1 MGCNSIWHLKGDV
14 ETAEYKCICW
24 VGTDGI
30 WRGELAG
37 SEMQAAADGRQG
49 KRQLGSAN
57 WAALRT
63 EVWLSGLTHY
73 GSICHSK
80 PPSFRVLINQGRM
93 VLTIRYS
100 GSYSVL
106 GSQILLDKWTP
117 CTMRLSHHCAPLAQG
132 LGSADAQKTL
142 IQCMNK

>member
-1 MGCNSIWHLKGDV
+1 MVFHTIV
-14 ETAEYKCICW
+14 A
-24 VGTDGI
+24 
-30 WRGELAG
+30 
-37 SEMQAAADGRQG
+37 
-49 KRQLGSAN
+49 SAIQN
-57 WAALRT
+57 LQ
-63 EVWLSGLTHY
+63 
-73 GSICHSK
+73 
-80 PPSFRVLINQGRM
+80 VLEFSLNQGRM

-132 LGSADAQKTL
+132 LGSADAQQTL

>member
-14 ETAEYKCICW
+14 ETVEYKCICW
-24 VGTDGI
+24 VGTGGI

-63 EVWLSGLTHY
+63 EVWLSGLPHY
-73 GSICHSK
+73 SSICHSK
-80 PPSFRVLINQGRM
+80 PPSFRVLIK
-93 VLTIRYS
+93 S
-100 GSYSVL
+100 GQD
-106 GSQILLDKWTP
+106 GSDYKIFRFLLSS
-117 CTMRLSHHCAPLAQG
+117 RLSNSTRQVDSMHHEAESPLCTTGTGPG
-132 LGSADAQKTL
+132 LSRCSANIDSVHE
-142 IQCMNK
+142 